1 MTLKNFAGAVA
12 VITGGASGIGL
23 ATAHALYGRGAHVVI
38 ADINEQGLQKAREA
52 IQAQQGGEHAG
63 QVLTVATDVTSE
75 AQVQHLMQQAL
86 TMNQHIDLVVTCAG
100 VGWGGPIDEFTGE
113 RMQQMMNI
121 NFMGTYF
128 CVRAALPTMRQQG
141 SGHFVFLSSVAGK
154 LAAPMLTGYCATKW
168 AIRGFASALRA
179 ELEGSGISA
188 TTVYP
193 AWVETPMIHQEADA
207 MQMLNVVAMLT
218 PQQVADEILQATI
231 NGTRDVTLA
240 PNPDIALVIQIMK
253 DDPDKAE
260 QLSGKAFYQRV
271 QEVMQAKKQ

>member
-52 IQAQQGGEHAG
+52 IQAQQGGEHVG

-128 CVRAALPTMRQQG
+128 CVRAALPTMRHQR

>member
-52 IQAQQGGEHAG
+52 IQAQQGGEHVG

-86 TMNQHIDLVVTCAG
+86 KMNQHIDLVVTCAG

>member
-1 MTLKNFAGAVA
+1 MALKNFAGAVA

-23 ATAHALYGRGAHVVI
+23 ATAHALYARGAHVVL
-38 ADINEQGLQKAREA
+38 ADINEQGLQ
-52 IQAQQGGEHAG
+52 QAQQAIYTSAKQNG
-63 QVLTVATDVTSE
+63 QVLTVVTDITNEQQVE
-75 AQVQHLMQQAL
+75 ALMQQAL
-86 TMNQHIDLVVTCAG
+86 TINQHIDIVITCAG

-113 RMQQMMNI
+113 RMQSMMNI
-121 NFMGTYF
+121 NFMGTYY

-168 AIRGFASALRA
+168 AIRGFASALRS

-193 AWVETPMIHQEADA
+193 AWVETPMIQQEAEA
-207 MQMLNVVAMLT
+207 MRLLNVVAMLT
-218 PQQVADEILQATI
+218 PQQVAEEILQATA
-231 NGTRDVTLA
+231 NGTRDLTLA
-240 PNPDIALVIQIMK
+240 PNPDIALIIQIMK

-260 QLSGKAFYQRV
+260 QLSGRAFQQRL
-271 QEVMQAKKQ
+271 QEAQQTSKQ